1 MQTLNGN
8 GHPHHLPRQSFHP
21 VIQAAAKAISFIF
34 HPLFIPVYISWF
46 LMYNTPLFTGL
57 DARDKGMLLV
67 RFFIMYTV
75 FPLFTILVAKGLGFI
90 DSIYLRTQKDRIIP
104 YIACG
109 LYYFWMWYV
118 LRNQPQFPQE
128 LVLLSLAIFIA
139 SSLGLLMNT
148 YIKVSMH
155 GISLGVLITFVCIV
169 GLTSEIN
176 FGPYISLA
184 FLITGIVCTAR
195 LVNSDHYPLEVY
207 FGLFLGILGQL
218 IAYWFI

>member
-1 MQTLNGN
+1 MQTLQGN

-21 VIQAAAKAISFIF
+21 VIQAAAKVISFIF

-57 DARDKGMLLV
+57 DARDKAMLLV

-176 FGPYISLA
+176 FGPYISIA

>member
-1 MQTLNGN
+1 MQTLQGN

-21 VIQAAAKAISFIF
+21 VIQAVAKVISFIF

-57 DARDKGMLLV
+57 DGRDKAMLLV

-176 FGPYISLA
+176 FGPYISIA